1 MTHYDAETLEEIT
14 DETLAECYDSY
25 LDDHGLYDGLNID
38 GVELVPS
45 EVLKCTDPVGY
56 QECLNTYINA
66 LYDSGELITQWDR
79 EERIKELCEDWSFM
93 ELASLVDHT
102 TVEQDKIIYN
112 ELFKLYERGLL
123 VIDNGEIEL
132 SDQHDMLDILSA
144 LVARLNELK
153 NI

>member
-1 MTHYDAETLEEIT
+1 MTHFDAETLELVS
-14 DETLAECYDSY
+14 DETLAARYDRY
-25 LDDHGLYDGLNID
+25 LDESGEFNICID
-38 GVELVPS
+38 GNDLIPS
-45 EVLKCTDPVGY
+45 EALKSADPIAY
-56 QECLNTYINA
+56 EDSLNTYINA
-66 LYDSGELITQWDR
+66 LYDAGELVSEWDR
-79 EERIKELCEDWSFM
+79 DDLIKELCEDWSFM

-123 VIDNGEIEL
+123 VIVNGEIEL